1 MRKPPPRG
9 SARDA
14 ELQAL
19 IEARPDPFVLIDDT
33 YRIVATNVRYA
44 NLYGL
49 QPSQLHGFKCHEV
62 SHHRATPCHEH
73 GEACPLQHV
82 MESGQPTEVVHVHY
96 GCGTRRDTVRIQ
108 GYPVRLGGRL
118 LLGESVQA
126 LPNRDSA
133 PPLARRIPEMIGAS
147 PAFAETLARLARAS
161 RYASSVLL
169 LGETGV
175 GKELA
180 ARYIHDHSP
189 RAAHPYLTI
198 DCATLPEAL
207 AEDEL
212 FGHARGA
219 YLGAVNTRAGL
230 FEQANGGTVFLD
242 EVGELAPSVQAK
254 LLRVLES
261 GQLRRLGEGTPKR
274 VDVRVVCTSNRN
286 LLAEVQAGRFRAD
299 LYYRIA
305 GIRVRVPSLR
315 ERREDIPALAE
326 HFLAEFRDQTGD
338 SVFLQPDALAWL
350 QAQPF
355 PGNLRELRQL
365 VQRAAAQASD
375 GLIGAPLLSSL
386 QDADA
391 QPAARLP
398 TAALPPLPRAAG
410 PAPPGL
416 HEVLARHRG
425 RRASV
430 AAELGVSER
439 TVYRWLHRQRTAA
452 PR

>member
-1 MRKPPPRG
+1 M
-9 SARDA
+9 D
-14 ELQAL
+14 
-19 IEARPDPFVLIDDT
+19 
-33 YRIVATNVRYA
+33 
-44 NLYGL
+44 
-49 QPSQLHGFKCHEV
+49 
-62 SHHRATPCHEH
+62 
-73 GEACPLQHV
+73 
-82 MESGQPTEVVHVHY
+82 SGQPTEVVHVHY
-96 GCGTRRDTVRIQ
+96 GCGTRRDTVRIH
-108 GYPVRLGGRL
+108 GYPVRLGSRL

-126 LPNRDSA
+126 LPNRDDA
-133 PPLARRIPEMIGAS
+133 APLARRVPPMIGAS
-147 PAFAETLARLARAS
+147 PAFTETVARLARAS

-198 DCATLPEAL
+198 DCATLPAAL

-219 YLGAVNTRAGL
+219 YLGAVTTRAGL

-242 EVGELAPSVQAK
+242 EVGELTPAVQVK

-286 LLAEVQAGRFRAD
+286 LLAEVAAGRFRAD

-305 GIRVRVPSLR
+305 GIRIGVPSLR

-326 HFLAEFRDQTGD
+326 HFLAEFRDQTGE
-338 SVFLQPDALAWL
+338 SAFLQHDALAWL

-365 VQRAAAQASD
+365 VQRAAAQAGD
-375 GLIGAPLLSSL
+375 GLIDAELLSSL
-386 QDADA
+386 LDGDAR
-391 QPAARLP
+391 PAARMH
-398 TAALPPLPRAAG
+398 AAAAPPATLPRAAG
-410 PAPPGL
+410 PVPQAL
-416 HEVLARHRG
+416 HEVLARHGG
-425 RRASV
+425 RRAGV

-439 TVYRWLHRQRTAA
+439 TVYRWLHRQRAA
-452 PR
+452 AAR